1 MADHEP
7 DLEGG
12 PALRTIAM
20 PADTN
25 PNGDIFGGWLLAQ
38 MDVAGGMVA
47 ARRAQ
52 GRVATVG
59 IEAMKFHQPVLI
71 GDEVSCYCT
80 ILRIGRT
87 SLSIKVDT
95 WVRRGT
101 ARGAVKVTEGVF
113 TYVAIGGAAAP
124 GLFPPRGTLRP
135 EGGRCGRPKFVTHRT
150 LALPL

>member
-1 MADHEP
+1 MVDHEP

-20 PADTN
+20 PGDTN

-47 ARRAQ
+47 ARRAH

-87 SLSIKVDT
+87 
-95 WVRRGT
+95 T
-101 ARGAVKVTEGVF
+101 AYRLVGEGDFPVPVLRVGKRYVVAVEN
-113 TYVAIGGAAAP
+113 
-124 GLFPPRGTLRP
+124 L
-135 EGGRCGRPKFVTHRT
+135 
-150 LALPL
+150 LALLGVASSEEEK

>member
-1 MADHEP
+1 MANHEP
-7 DLEGG
+7 NLEGG

-59 IEAMKFHQPVLI
+59 IEAMRSHQPVLI

-101 ARGAVKVTEGVF
+101 ARAAVKVTEGVF
-113 TYVAIGGAAAP
+113 TYVAIGGD
-124 GLFPPRGTLRP
+124 RRSRP
-135 EGGRCGRPKFVTHRT
+135 VRLKGMPEV
-150 LALPL
+150 

>member
-1 MADHEP
+1 MADNEP

-20 PADTN
+20 PADAN

-71 GDEVSCYCT
+71 GDEVSCYCA
-80 ILRIGRT
+80 IQRIGRT
-87 SLSIKVDT
+87 SMTIKVDT
-95 WVRRGT
+95 WVRRN
-101 ARGAVKVTEGVF
+101 AAKVAVKVTEGVF
-113 TYVAIGGAAAP
+113 TYVAIGDD
-124 GLFPPRGTLRP
+124 RRSRP
-135 EGGRCGRPKFVTHRT
+135 VPAE
-150 LALPL
+150 ADA